1 MGLIQSLAK
10 EPKMAPHELH
20 TSEVVSEQN
29 GTIIDRCKNVVSTIS
44 QKAETFNWQEQIPS
58 GLKEN
63 AQFAWEKVK
72 DYPMVEKLVSQ
83 MKDTSE
89 NAQVSWQ
96 KVKEQTTM
104 ENLISQVKESPFWDL
119 PPTALVLIGICL
131 LPVASCISFF
141 ITSISLLFQPQVRHQ
156 RQPLSCRRTG
166 ICVPHNRSCSSSAC
180 IQTSWASCCRS
191 PSSCCSSWSI
201 RRAPM

>member
-1 MGLIQSLAK
+1 MGEVL
-10 EPKMAPHELH
+10 KMPPHNLPA
-20 TSEVVSEQN
+20 TDDVPLRKN
-29 GTIIDRCKNVVSTIS
+29 TIIDRCKEVVSSIS

-63 AQFAWEKVK
+63 AQFAWE
-72 DYPMVEKLVSQ
+72 
-83 MKDTSE
+83 
-89 NAQVSWQ
+89 

-141 ITSISLLFQPQVRHQ
+141 ITSISLLFIAFLAFEGTMMTIGAAIAAALLVSLIGMG
-156 RQPLSCRRTG
+156 LSIAVVSGMTYFVVDNLV
-166 ICVPHNRSCSSSAC
+166 IFFKSTIANMQSSTEPVVVLPESKDNQ
-180 IQTSWASCCRS
+180 ISKKR
-191 PSSCCSSWSI
+191 
-201 RRAPM
+201 